1 MPELTTITVVGIF
14 VLAAL
19 TVVFLKVRQK
29 DLLSALIAKRQPTS
43 KLVTRAEYAEGAE
56 RIPVALSVTN
66 DMLYYES
73 PDLDASFELSRIDE
87 VEYADD
93 LATGANLASGCHV
106 LRLRSHGTAFEFVLE
121 PGDEKKW
128 VAVLPP
134 HGMDQAPSAR
144 AV

>member
-1 MPELTTITVVGIF
+1 MPELPTITVFGVL

-19 TVVFLKVRQK
+19 SVVYLKLRQK
-29 DLLSALIAKRQPTS
+29 DLLGAMMQKRQGTA

-56 RIPVALSVTN
+56 RIPVALSVTS
-66 DMLYYES
+66 DTLYYEA
-73 PDLDASFELSRIDE
+73 PDLDASFELARIDE

-93 LATGANLASGCHV
+93 LVTGANLANGHHV
-106 LRLRSHGTAFEFVLE
+106 LRLRAHGTAFEFVLE

-128 VAVLPP
+128 MAVLPP
-134 HGMDQAPSAR
+134 HSIDNTPTAH

>member
-1 MPELTTITVVGIF
+1 MPELPTITVFGVL
-14 VLAAL
+14 VLAAM
-19 TVVFLKVRQK
+19 TFIFLKVRQK
-29 DLLSALIAKRQPTS
+29 DLLTAMMQKRQASS

-56 RIPVALSVTN
+56 RIPVALSVTG
-66 DMLYYES
+66 DTIYYEN
-73 PDLDASFELSRIDE
+73 PDLDASFELARIDE

-93 LATGANLASGCHV
+93 LATGANLANGHHV

-128 VAVLPP
+128 MAVLPP
-134 HGMDQAPSAR
+134 HNIDNSPTAR